1 MRSDALNLEMPDFL
15 SVLLVRVPA
24 RLVRLV
30 RLVVP
35 RELALDEKRLMSESR
50 RLPPPMETVFNE
62 SRCCRTL
69 KSFTADPTS
78 RFIFSIL
85 LKCTAYMRLPKTI
98 SITPKS
104 FSQITADRTKKE
116 LATCPPTIIKTGI
129 LIKKIWNCDIM
140 TTANGL
146 ASANRAE
153 IFREA

>member
-78 RFIFSIL
+78 RFIFGNTDQKDL
-85 LKCTAYMRLPKTI
+85 ELRDHDDRQWFGFG
-98 SITPKS
+98 KS
-104 FSQITADRTKKE
+104 CRNI
-116 LATCPPTIIKTGI
+116 P
-129 LIKKIWNCDIM
+129 
-140 TTANGL
+140 
-146 ASANRAE
+146 
-153 IFREA
+153 